1 MPWPLVSRSY
11 FCQVRGEVAVSTPY
25 AAQNIPLSLSLQASI
40 HALLHHQPPGLACT
54 GQQQQYH
61 PVILTC
67 RDARLPKQVLLRVER
82 ARVVGAV
89 GRAALAPRRRHVALN
104 VTRCDHPHSSD
115 SVAKSSVLGFQFY
128 SAGRVPGPVPPPYC
142 TRYCEFR
149 SFPLPNSI
157 SLNFL
162 AFSGIL
168 QKNSM

>member
-1 MPWPLVSRSY
+1 M
-11 FCQVRGEVAVSTPY
+11 T
-25 AAQNIPLSLSLQASI
+25 I

-67 RDARLPKQVLLRVER
+67 RDARLPKEVLLRVER

-128 SAGRVPGPVPPPYC
+128 RAGRVPGIVNFGPFHYQIL
-142 TRYCEFR
+142 
-149 SFPLPNSI
+149 FPSI
-157 SLNFL
+157 FWHFPGFCKKTVCSARLLYL
-162 AFSGIL
+162 AVRKYQNGNLERKIWVFFQKMEWFFWFFSKL
-168 QKNSM
+168 AT

>member
-1 MPWPLVSRSY
+1 MVFLPWFFWFFWFFSKKTRFFWFFSHRDCFCWYFISLYTTLSNYFSFRS
-11 FCQVRGEVAVSTPY
+11 
-25 AAQNIPLSLSLQASI
+25 
-40 HALLHHQPPGLACT
+40 H
-54 GQQQQYH
+54 
-61 PVILTC
+61 C
-67 RDARLPKQVLLRVER
+67 RDTAITNQMTPLPVRVNEAKDIR
-82 ARVVGAV
+82 RDKCAV

-128 SAGRVPGPVPPPYC
+128 SAGRVPGPVPPPCC

-162 AFSGIL
+162 AFPGTL